1 MIIVFLGPPGS
12 GKGTQAEQLRESF
25 GFVHFDTGSQ
35 LRKEADSG
43 SELGERIGSFINV
56 GNFVTIDIIE
66 ELVLKF
72 LRETAAERIMFDGF
86 PRDLEQAGVLERGLA
101 EIGRP
106 VDCALY
112 LEIDQNT
119 LLERIMNRRMCPQ
132 CGTIYN
138 VKTHAPKHD
147 LVCDKDGEKLT
158 QRADDNPET
167 FKTRLANYM
176 EKTVPVLEFYR
187 ERSKLCVINAD
198 QSIEDVTEDIVAALG
213 VADAT
218 A

>member
-12 GKGTQAEQLRESF
+12 GKGTQAEQLRESY

-35 LRKEADSG
+35 LRAEADSG

-72 LRETAAERIMFDGF
+72 LRETTAERIMFDGF
-86 PRDLEQAGVLERGLA
+86 PRDLEQAGVLEKGLA
-101 EIGRP
+101 GIGRP

-112 LEIDQNT
+112 LEIDQDT
-119 LLERIMNRRMCPQ
+119 LLERIMNRRMCPE

-147 LVCDKDGEKLT
+147 LTCDKDGTKLT
-158 QRADDNPET
+158 QRADDTPET

-176 EKTVPVLEFYR
+176 SKTVPVLEFYR
-187 ERSKLCVINAD
+187 ERGTLCKIDAN
-198 QSIEDVTEDIVAALG
+198 QSIEKVTAAIVAALSLS
-213 VADAT
+213 DA
-218 A
+218 AA

>member
-12 GKGTQAEQLRESF
+12 GKGTQAEQLRDSY

-86 PRDLEQAGVLERGLA
+86 PRDLEQAGVLEKGLA

-112 LEIDQNT
+112 LEIDQDT
-119 LLERIMNRRMCPQ
+119 LLDRIMNRRMCPK

-138 VKTHAPKHD
+138 IKTHAPKFD
-147 LVCDKDGEKLT
+147 LECDRDGEKLT
-158 QRADDNPET
+158 QRADDTPET

-176 EKTVPVLEFYR
+176 SKTVPVLEFYR
-187 ERSKLCVINAD
+187 DREKLCVIDAD
-198 QSIEDVTEDIVAALG
+198 QAIDQVTEAIVAALG
-213 VADAT
+213 LKHVPA
-218 A
+218 